1 MSLQDPNDGTKSV
14 ATIDVDA
21 YDAILVAG
29 GQAPM
34 FAFDSA
40 STLHTKFVEFSRQ
53 TDFYSLLAVTMRSPE
68 IPESATCT
76 ATRTDRAIAAN
87 LARIKPAFTVLWS
100 QHESQGAYRSD
111 GARSLPGHG

>member
-1 MSLQDPNDGTKSV
+1 MSFSAIPTARYARHVRGTLRSLQDPNDGTKSV

-21 YDAILVAG
+21 YDAILVVG

-68 IPESATCT
+68 IPQSADLHGY
-76 ATRTDRAIAAN
+76 ADR
-87 LARIKPAFTVLWS
+87 
-100 QHESQGAYRSD
+100 
-111 GARSLPGHG
+111 